1 MFTLAWLNRIK
12 AKDGATTLRAETR
25 AGVLELGMQFADGQ
39 PAWASMEQLSPQ
51 VRAAPGADRAADI
64 LGLPAA
70 ALSDRVQVGCASTGL
85 WACFVPLRDLS
96 FLRQVKIDRNNIEQI
111 WPDNPD
117 FSGVYPFVMI
127 DQNSTQGR
135 FFSPPKYGI
144 VEDPVTGTACGALG
158 AFLMAQGCLP
168 ENAEL
173 TARQG
178 FEMGRGGEVR
188 VRRNTNGRILIRG
201 QAVAVLR
208 GEITTG

>member
-1 MFTLAWLNRIK
+1 
-12 AKDGATTLRAETR
+12 
-25 AGVLELGMQFADGQ
+25 
-39 PAWASMEQLSPQ
+39 
-51 VRAAPGADRAADI
+51 
-64 LGLPAA
+64 
-70 ALSDRVQVGCASTGL
+70 VQVGCASTGL

-96 FLRQVKIDRNNIEQI
+96 FLQQVKIDRKNIEQI

-127 DQNSTQGR
+127 DQNTTQGR

-158 AFLMAQGCLP
+158 AFLMAQGHLP
-168 ENAEL
+168 ENGEL

-178 FEMGRGGEVR
+178 FEMGRGGQVR
-188 VRRNTNGRILIRG
+188 VRRSANGKILIRG